1 MKQMLLESFS
11 LSAQA
16 VVQQTDLLQPTFGC
30 TVLEGV
36 LAYATRT
43 RRHMP
48 IHLCPVALSMG
59 IHVDVC
65 WWCTPKTGQHVPKP
79 MDNVHRPYIKVFRNL
94 GTHIPG
100 IFFPPT
106 SAQKEFWRR
115 GRRVIIVIITKPT
128 VKLDLKR
135 SGCAAP

>member
-1 MKQMLLESFS
+1 M
-11 LSAQA
+11 SAQA

-48 IHLCPVALSMG
+48 IHLIHLCPVAMPMG
-59 IHVDVC
+59 THLDVS
-65 WWCTPKTGQHVPKP
+65 WWCTPRTGQYTPRP
-79 MDNVHRPYIKVFRNL
+79 MDIVHRPYIKVFRKLETNA
-94 GTHIPG
+94 PG

-106 SAQKEFWRR
+106 SAQKEFKRR
-115 GRRVIIVIITKPT
+115 GQRVIIVIITKPWCGRPT
-128 VKLDLKR
+128 
-135 SGCAAP
+135 P